1 MSQEAISVGPSL
13 DILEE
18 TPTPDIVEVSPAT
31 SSEDVQEA
39 PTEDTPSEPSEN
51 TETSPKP
58 SKMGEG
64 EAESEDK
71 EGNDTPEDGSDEK
84 AEDGEVPPVDVGKY
98 SAEFFEND
106 GTLSEDSYAELE
118 ARGLGKDVVDMF
130 MAGVQ
135 ALQTQRGETLVDLAG
150 GQEGYDAMVSWGTKN
165 LSEAEQAQFNSAIDQ
180 AILEGDSTAVSMLIP
195 GIKARMSSE
204 PSYVNTDNNPNSGGV
219 RPFANK
225 SEMMEAMRD
234 PRYRKDGAYVA
245 SVQQRLAI
253 SEF

>member
-13 DILEE
+13 DILEDS
-18 TPTPDIVEVSPAT
+18 PTPDIVEVSPAT
-31 SSEDVQEA
+31 SSEDTQEA
-39 PTEDTPSEPSEN
+39 PSEESPSE
-51 TETSPKP
+51 TSDAPESPPKA
-58 SKMGEG
+58 SKMGAEG
-64 EAESEDK
+64 DQ
-71 EGNDTPEDGSDEK
+71 EGDAPEGSDQEEANET
-84 AEDGEVPPVDVGKY
+84 AEDGEVQPVDVGKY
-98 SAEFFEND
+98 STEFFENE
-106 GTLSEDSYAELE
+106 GSLSEESYAELE

-130 MAGVQ
+130 MAGIE
-135 ALQTQRGETLVDLAG
+135 ALQTQRGGTLVELAG

-165 LSEAEQAQFNSAIDQ
+165 LSEAEQAQFNQAIDQ

-204 PSYVNTDNNPNSGGV
+204 PNYVTSDNAPSNGGV